1 MSLYLNEKYK
11 YTDPYYTNW
20 FYLRNMTAFQMKAL
34 NGMKWDRKFIGDGLS
49 LGVIPDAQSSII
61 TIKDSVKAFIERLN
75 EKIMEL

>member
-1 MSLYLNEKYK
+1 MALNLYEVDNCAN
-11 YTDPYYTNW
+11 PYETNRD
-20 FYLRNMTAFQMKAL
+20 YLRILTSLQMKAL
-34 NGMKWDRKFIGDGLS
+34 KGMEWKRKFIGDGLS

>member
-1 MSLYLNEKYK
+1 MSLNLNEKYK
-11 YTDPYYTNW
+11 YTEPYYTNW
-20 FYLRNMTAFQMKAL
+20 FYLHNMTAFQMKAL
-34 NGMKWDRKFIGDGLS
+34 KGMEWKRKFIGDGLS